1 MRGHD
6 EARRREASVQRSR
19 PEVGQSTFA
28 CKRRGV
34 SMENLTAFTTS
45 MGSASFAEIEST
57 GSAEACAS
65 T

>member
-1 MRGHD
+1 M
-6 EARRREASVQRSR
+6 
-19 PEVGQSTFA
+19 
-28 CKRRGV
+28 V

-57 GSAEACAS
+57 GPVEACAS